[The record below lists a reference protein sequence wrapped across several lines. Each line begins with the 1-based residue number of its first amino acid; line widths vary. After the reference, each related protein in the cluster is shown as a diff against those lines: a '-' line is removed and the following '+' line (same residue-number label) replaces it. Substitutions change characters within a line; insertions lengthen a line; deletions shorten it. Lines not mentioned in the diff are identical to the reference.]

1 MTSVRLVGQSVPLR
15 ALDGQITAAAR
26 AASSVLI
33 QGETGSGKEL
43 VARAIHERSS
53 RRGERFVPI
62 DCGALPEELAE
73 SELFGYKRGAFT
85 TALSD
90 KRGLF
95 EEAHRGT
102 MFLDE
107 ISNTTRRFQV
117 KLLRVLQD
125 KQVRRLGDVVDRN
138 FDVRILAATN
148 GDLFGMARE
157 GRFRLDLFYR
167 LSVFLI
173 QVPPLRDRPGDI
185 PLLVDHIVVGLN
197 AQTGQSRRMSPD
209 ALGKLSRYA
218 YPGNVRE
225 LQNLIERAY
234 FMSRE
239 DTIGPEVVFLPTD
252 ALAGPASIEAAA
264 FQAPPFEGASAG
276 SPAGNF
282 WDSIARPYANR
293 TITRRQVETVIRRAL
308 EQTGGNYR
316 KVVELFNMPRSDYK
330 RFMDFLRRHQC
341 NVDFRPYRQK
351 SK

>member
-1 MTSVRLVGQSVPLR
+1 MTPVRLVGQSTSLR
-15 ALDGQITAAAR
+15 GLDVKTTAAAR

-53 RRGERFVPI
+53 RGDARFVPV

-85 TALSD
+85 TALAD

-102 MFLDE
+102 LFLDE
-107 ISNTTRRFQV
+107 ISNTTPRFQV

-148 GDLFGMARE
+148 GDLYGMASE

-173 QVPPLRDRPGDI
+173 RVPPLRERPGDV
-185 PLLVDHIVVGLN
+185 PLLVDHILEGLN
-197 AQTGQSRRMSPD
+197 AQTGQSRRMSSE
-209 ALGKLSRYA
+209 ALGKLSGYE

-234 FMSRE
+234 FMSPE
-239 DTIGPEVVFLPTD
+239 DTIRPEVVLLPSE
-252 ALAGPASIEAAA
+252 ALREPASGQTSALE
-264 FQAPPFEGASAG
+264 FAPLQSPSGAL
-276 SPAGNF
+276 PVGNF

-293 TITRRQVETVIRRAL
+293 TITRRQVEAVIRRAL
-308 EQTGGNYR
+308 EETGGNYR
-316 KVVELFNMPRSDYK
+316 KVVELFNMPRCDYK

-351 SK
+351 TK